1 MHAFPT
7 VLIAKTHIPEHFFL
21 GIKHCLK
28 FIWYVLK
35 VTECFSICLNG
46 CEEEKSM
53 CAKTTDINCK
63 SAIAFIVQCNIRI
76 NLKFDVCIAKDFYI
90 HKLQL
95 KSNRLSIAVVQ
106 LDIYF
111 MKHENDFCDLSH
123 ATLFCGCRG
132 KNT

>member
-1 MHAFPT
+1 
-7 VLIAKTHIPEHFFL
+7 
-21 GIKHCLK
+21 
-28 FIWYVLK
+28 
-35 VTECFSICLNG
+35 
-46 CEEEKSM
+46 M
-53 CAKTTDINCK
+53 CAKTNDINCK
-63 SAIAFIVQCNIRI
+63 SAIAFIVQCNIMMFVL
-76 NLKFDVCIAKDFYI
+76 NVAKDFYI